1 MVSRII
7 PPFMREPG
15 RPLKLSVVIPCLNAA
30 ATIGAQLD
38 ALAGQSWPGDWEVIV
53 ADNGSTDGS
62 REIARSYQGRLP
74 GLKLVDASDRRGQA
88 HARNLGA
95 APNYNIVLA
104 NARGRYF
111 KWLAHDDR
119 MLPSYVAKTTRV
131 LDERTDAV
139 LCNSVVAYI
148 DGEGQPIG
156 LYNTRLSQADAPSPS
171 VRFAWLVLRS
181 HSCVDFFG
189 MWRRSALEGSL
200 QHGSFHGADRAL
212 LAQMALRGR
221 LIQLPAPLVQMREH
235 ENRYTR
241 LRQGKDTRAVWHDAR
256 LHGLRGRVNF
266 PTWRLYLEYL
276 KMVASARLTHDERM
290 RCYATLGGWWVHNW
304 NAARAVVDVIAVV
317 APGVPGVAERLKAR
331 LFGAA
336 PGHLADLPRR

>member
-1 MVSRII
+1 MHDKYTATAAA
-7 PPFMREPG
+7 G
-15 RPLKLSVVIPCLNAA
+15 GPL
-30 ATIGAQLD
+30 ATIGIPVYNGEAYLEEAIRS
-38 ALAGQSWPGDWEVIV
+38 ALAQTASDLEVVIS
-53 ADNGSTDGS
+53 DNASTDRTAEICNDYAQQDS
-62 REIARSYQGRLP
+62 RVRYFRNP
-74 GLKLVDASDRRGQA
+74 
-88 HARNLGA
+88 RNLGA
-95 APNYNIVLA
+95 APNYNIVCG

-119 MLPSYVAKTTRV
+119 ILPSYVAKTTRV
-131 LDERTDAV
+131 LEERTDAV

-148 DGEGQPIG
+148 DGKGQPIG

-171 VRFAWLVLRS
+171 ARFSWMVLRS

-189 MWRRSALEGSL
+189 MFRRSALEGSL

-241 LRQGKDTRAVWHDAR
+241 IRRGKDTRAVWHDAR
-256 LHGLRGRVNF
+256 LRGLRGRVNF

-276 KMVASARLTHDERM
+276 KMVAGAQLPQDERM
-290 RCYATLGGWWVHNW
+290 RCYATLSGWWVYNW
-304 NAARAVVDVIAVV
+304 NAARALVDVLAVV
-317 APGVPGVAERLKAR
+317 APGMPGMAERLKAR

-336 PGHLADLPRR
+336 PGHLAGVPRR

>member
-1 MVSRII
+1 MHDKYTATAAA
-7 PPFMREPG
+7 G
-15 RPLKLSVVIPCLNAA
+15 GPL
-30 ATIGAQLD
+30 ATIGIPVYNGEAYLEEAIRS
-38 ALAGQSWPGDWEVIV
+38 ALAQTASDLEVVIS
-53 ADNGSTDGS
+53 DNASTDRTAEICNDYAQQDS
-62 REIARSYQGRLP
+62 RVRYFRNP
-74 GLKLVDASDRRGQA
+74 
-88 HARNLGA
+88 RNLGA
-95 APNYNIVLA
+95 APNYNIVCA

-119 MLPSYVAKTTRV
+119 ILPSYVAKTTRV
-131 LDERTDAV
+131 LEERTDAV

-148 DGEGQPIG
+148 DGKGQPIG

-171 VRFAWLVLRS
+171 ARFSWMVLRS

-189 MWRRSALEGSL
+189 MFRRSALAGSL

-241 LRQGKDTRAVWHDAR
+241 IRRGKDTRAVWHDAR
-256 LHGLRGRVNF
+256 LRGLRGRVNF

-276 KMVASARLTHDERM
+276 KMVAGAQLPQDERM
-290 RCYATLGGWWVHNW
+290 RCYATLSGWWVHNW
-304 NAARAVVDVIAVV
+304 NAARALVDVLAVV
-317 APGVPGVAERLKAR
+317 APGMPGMAERLKAR

-336 PGHLADLPRR
+336 PGHLAGVPRR